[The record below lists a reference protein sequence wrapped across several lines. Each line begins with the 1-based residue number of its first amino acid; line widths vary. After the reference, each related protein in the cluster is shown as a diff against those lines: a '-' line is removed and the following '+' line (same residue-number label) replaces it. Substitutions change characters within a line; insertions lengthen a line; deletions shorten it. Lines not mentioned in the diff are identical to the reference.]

1 MTFPATIEQHIA
13 APYVAPQRGQRSIGI
28 VWDGFVALLWIGL
41 ATIVC
46 GFIVV
51 QQFGAPIAIA
61 LTTAAHADPQGSG
74 GGYVERAEWAKV
86 GNQSSLRVYPTA
98 AGRRASTHFDRPDQA
113 WAEVLKLAPEADS
126 PGMREQFTCHWRF
139 AELAQRGKTS
149 WNLEP
154 WRPRVGGITMIM
166 SRCNPGGHEEAY

>member
-1 MTFPATIEQHIA
+1 MTSPATIELHIA
-13 APYVAPQRGQRSIGI
+13 APDASPQRVQRSAGL
-28 VWDGFVALLWIGL
+28 VWDGFVALMWIGV
-41 ATIVC
+41 ATMVC
-46 GFIVV
+46 GFIVA

-61 LTTAAHADPQGSG
+61 LAAHADPQGSG
-74 GGYVERAEWAKV
+74 RGYVDRIEWAKV
-86 GNQSSLRVYPTA
+86 GDRSSLRVYPTA

-139 AELAQRGKTS
+139 AELAHHGKTS

-154 WRPRVGGITMIM
+154 WRPLVGGITMIM
-166 SRCNPGGHEEAY
+166 SRCNPGGNEEAY